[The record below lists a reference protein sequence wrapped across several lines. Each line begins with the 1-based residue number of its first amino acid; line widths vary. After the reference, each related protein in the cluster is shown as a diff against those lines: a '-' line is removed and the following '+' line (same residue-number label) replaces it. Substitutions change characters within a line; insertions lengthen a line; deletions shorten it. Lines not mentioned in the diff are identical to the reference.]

1 MSEGTQAAATRRS
14 WGKRKQGRHA
24 APKPGAAKGGLMRS
38 SLVMAAGTMASR
50 ATGLL
55 RTVLQAGAL
64 GAGLLATTYNQANVV
79 PASLYFLL
87 IGGALNS
94 VLVPQLVRART
105 EHPDGGRA
113 FEQRLVTLTMSV
125 LGVGT
130 LLAVWA
136 APQIIGLYQR
146 DTPANHE
153 AFRLTVVFARFLL
166 PQIFFYGLF
175 SILGQVLNARN
186 KFGAMMWTPVLNNVV
201 LIAMFGVYLAMM
213 TGPGSVQDI
222 TPAQVTLL
230 GAGTTVALA
239 VQALALVP
247 FVRAAGFRFRPRF
260 DWRGTGLGKS
270 IGAARWTLLFV
281 LANLVAST
289 VVTRYASAADT
300 TLPKAGVGFSAYT
313 YAQTIWSLPQSV
325 ITVSLVTALLPRM
338 SRAVAEH
345 RLDDMRDDL
354 SQALR
359 ISGVVIV
366 PAAFFFVVLGP
377 EAAQVIFAHGH
388 ADPASVVPLGH
399 MLQAFG
405 LGLIP
410 FSAQYLLLRGFYA
423 FEDTRTP
430 FWMAVWISAADIALA
445 TACHLLMP
453 PRWSVT
459 GLAGAYAA
467 SYAIG
472 LLVTALL
479 LRRRLGGR
487 LDGRRLCRTYGKLT
501 ASALAAGA
509 LGWSVARGCSA
520 TVTSATWAPVLGLAA
535 GGLAMLTL
543 FVLLARLLRIGEL
556 RRLPGLG

>member
-1 MSEGTQAAATRRS
+1 MVEGTPGAARTRLP
-14 WGKRKQGRHA
+14 GKQKRGRHA
-24 APKPGAAKGGLMRS
+24 ATKTGAAQGGLMRS
-38 SLVMAAGTMASR
+38 SMLMAAGTVVSR

-64 GAGLLATTYNQANVV
+64 GTGLLATTYNQANVV

-94 VLVPQLVRART
+94 VLVPQLVRARI
-105 EHPDGGRA
+105 EQPDGGRA
-113 FEQRLVTLTMSV
+113 FEQRLVTLTMTV

-130 LLAVWA
+130 LLAVGA
-136 APQIIGLYQR
+136 APQIIGLYQS
-146 DTPANHE
+146 DSPANHE
-153 AFRLTVVFARFLL
+153 AFQLTVVFARFLL

-186 KFGAMMWTPVLNNVV
+186 RFGAMMWTPVLNNVV
-201 LIAMFGVYLAMM
+201 LISMFGVYLGMM
-213 TGPGSVQDI
+213 TVPDSVHDI
-222 TPAQVTLL
+222 THTQVTLL
-230 GAGTTVALA
+230 GAGTTLALA
-239 VQALALVP
+239 IQALALIP
-247 FVRAAGFRFRPRF
+247 FARAAGFRFRPRF

-270 IGAARWTLLFV
+270 ISAARWTLLFV
-281 LANLVAST
+281 LTNLVAST

-300 TLPKAGVGFSAYT
+300 ALPKGGVGFSAYT

-354 SQALR
+354 SRALR

-366 PAAFFFVVLGP
+366 PVAFLFVALGP
-377 EAAQVIFAHGH
+377 EMAQVVFAHGA
-388 ADPASVVPLGH
+388 ADPASIVPLGR

-410 FSAQYLLLRGFYA
+410 FSAQYMLLRGFYA

-430 FWMAVWISAADIALA
+430 FWMAVWISTANIALA
-445 TACHLLMP
+445 AACHLLMP
-453 PRWSVT
+453 PRWAVT

-472 LLVTALL
+472 LLITAML
-479 LRRRLGGR
+479 LRRRLEGR
-487 LDGRRLCRTYGKLT
+487 LDGKRLCRTYGKLT

-509 LGWSVARGCSA
+509 LGWIVARSCSG
-520 TVTSATWAPVLGLAA
+520 TVTSTTWAPALGLAA
-535 GGLAMLTL
+535 GGVTMLL
-543 FVLLARLLRIGEL
+543 VFLLLARILKISEL
-556 RRLPGLG
+556 RSLPGLG

>member
-1 MSEGTQAAATRRS
+1 MVEGTPSAARTRLPGQR
-14 WGKRKQGRHA
+14 KRGRHA
-24 APKPGAAKGGLMRS
+24 ATKSGAPRGGLMRS
-38 SLVMAAGTMASR
+38 SMLMAAGTVVSR
-50 ATGLL
+50 ATGML

-64 GAGLLATTYNQANVV
+64 GTGLLATTYNQANVV

-94 VLVPQLVRART
+94 VLVPQLVRARV
-105 EHPDGGRA
+105 EQPDGGRA
-113 FEQRLVTLTMSV
+113 FEQRLVTLTMTV

-136 APQIIGLYQR
+136 APQIIGLYQS
-146 DTPANHE
+146 DSPANHE
-153 AFRLTVVFARFLL
+153 AFQLTVVFARFLL

-201 LIAMFGVYLAMM
+201 LISMFGVYLGMM
-213 TGPGSVQDI
+213 TVPDSVQEI
-222 TPAQVTLL
+222 TQTQVTLL
-230 GAGTTVALA
+230 GSGTTLALA
-239 VQALALVP
+239 IQALALIP

-270 IGAARWTLLFV
+270 ISAARWTLLFV
-281 LANLVAST
+281 LTNLVAST

-300 TLPKAGVGFSAYT
+300 SLPDGGVGFSAYT

-325 ITVSLVTALLPRM
+325 VTVSLVTALLPRM

-354 SQALR
+354 SRALR

-366 PAAFFFVVLGP
+366 PAAFLFVALGP
-377 EAAQVIFAHGH
+377 DMAQVVFAHGA
-388 ADPASVVPLGH
+388 ADPASIVPLGQ

-410 FSAQYLLLRGFYA
+410 FSAQYMLLRGFYA

-430 FWMAVWISAADIALA
+430 FWMAVWISTANVALA
-445 TACHLLMP
+445 TTCHLLMP
-453 PRWSVT
+453 PRWAVT

-472 LLVTALL
+472 LLITAML
-479 LRRRLGGR
+479 LRRRLEGR
-487 LDGRRLCRTYGKLT
+487 LDGKRLCRTYGKLT

-509 LGWSVARGCSA
+509 LGWFVARSCSG
-520 TVTSATWAPVLGLAA
+520 TVSSTTWAPALGLAA
-535 GGLAMLTL
+535 GGLTMLL
-543 FVLLARLLRIGEL
+543 VFVLFARILKISEL
-556 RRLPGLG
+556 RSLPGLG